1 MNAWSDACRL
11 SCKALSTVSL
21 NPSNYEFSDASSE
34 MELRLQLGGSGDVS
48 SRDIF
53 VDAEDSYLKIGV
65 KQSGSFVTLLEINQF
80 YEKINSSESNS
91 NGSCY

>member
-1 MNAWSDACRL
+1 MAQ
-11 SCKALSTVSL
+11 
-21 NPSNYEFSDASSE
+21 FSDASSE

-65 KQSGSFVTLLEINQF
+65 KQSGSFVTLLEINQL
-80 YEKINSSESNS
+80 YEKIKSSETIWFVRLVLPEFR
-91 NGSCY
+91 